1 MRTGLHCNTTRD
13 QAKLLDYYQ
22 RSGSNVVKV
31 MEFEPSLLSQL
42 KAMGITII
50 GRVYEDSQSTAG
62 TTSGQFISR
71 VVQYARDYP
80 QVDYWEGYNEAFSD
94 GEDMNRFA
102 DIEIRRMQALE
113 AVGKK
118 AIIAC
123 FSTGTPEVEDWPRFR
138 PALEYAASHGHA
150 LGLHEYSG
158 PFMQWLAGENQWDHA
173 RGTPLRIDDPCLS
186 PTVEGWLTLRY
197 RKAYALF
204 RQWGIG
210 NLPLFITEG
219 GIDDVQPRPGP
230 QGKGYK
236 DFAGTEWARLPG
248 IGDYAEQ
255 RRWYMWQVS
264 HDRYMK
270 GVVDF
275 GWDTANPTWRSFD
288 LSSDSAMRDRIIAL
302 ESSLPIGYIET
313 VEQPPTPG
321 PGPVPVPPGEQP
333 LPIPPIGSAARGLV
347 PMIMMQTG
355 WSLLDAARHA
365 FPAET
370 DTRRVL
376 ANAEAIARLNGLDVA
391 NARTP
396 DPRVLLPRYLAVP
409 RHIVVPFEGS
419 PGSPRPTVDE

>member
-22 RSGSNVVKV
+22 RSGANVIKV
-31 MEFEPSLLSQL
+31 MEFDPNLLSQL
-42 KAMGITII
+42 KARGITII
-50 GRVYEDSQSTAG
+50 GRVYDDDQSTAG
-62 TTSGQFISR
+62 TKSGDFIAR
-71 VVQYARDYP
+71 VVQHARDFP

-94 GEDMNRFA
+94 GNDMNRYA

-113 AVGKK
+113 SLSPSRK

-123 FSTGTPEVEDWPRFR
+123 FSTGTPEDVDWPRFR
-138 PALEYAASHGHA
+138 PALEYAHAHGHA

-173 RGTPLRIDDPCLS
+173 RGTPIRIDDPCLS

-197 RKAYALF
+197 RKAYQLF

-210 NLPLFITEG
+210 DLPLFITEG

-264 HDRYMK
+264 HDRYVK

-275 GWDTANPTWRSFD
+275 GWDTADPSWRSFD
-288 LSSDSAMRDRIIAL
+288 LSTDVAMRDRIIQL
-302 ESSLPIGYIET
+302 ESTLPVGYIET
-313 VEQPPTPG
+313 TEPVPG
-321 PGPVPVPPGEQP
+321 PLPPSEQPVPVPP
-333 LPIPPIGSAARGLV
+333 IGIAAPGLL
-347 PMIMMQTG
+347 PMILMESG
-355 WSLLDAARHA
+355 WSLLDAAVRA
-365 FPAET
+365 FPEEQDLRKQQAH
-370 DTRRVL
+370 
-376 ANAEAIARLNGLDVA
+376 AEAIARLNGLDVA
-391 NARTP
+391 LVRNP
-396 DPRVLLPRYLAVP
+396 DPRILLPRYLAVP
-409 RHIVVPFEGS
+409 GHIVVRYDPT
-419 PGSPRPTVDE
+419 PQSPRPTR